1 MAGAM
6 LGCRE
11 WEEKNANVRSLW
23 FDDGSDSSQFCLGIH
38 LELFPTVAAHFK
50 SNQNLE
56 TLMEHVPWM
65 KCQGIAIELTK
76 SIMSCSWTLGH
87 YGPVVCLK
95 WYMI

>member
-1 MAGAM
+1 MLMCGVSGLMMA
-6 LGCRE
+6 LIPH
-11 WEEKNANVRSLW
+11 N
-23 FDDGSDSSQFCLGIH
+23 FCLGIH